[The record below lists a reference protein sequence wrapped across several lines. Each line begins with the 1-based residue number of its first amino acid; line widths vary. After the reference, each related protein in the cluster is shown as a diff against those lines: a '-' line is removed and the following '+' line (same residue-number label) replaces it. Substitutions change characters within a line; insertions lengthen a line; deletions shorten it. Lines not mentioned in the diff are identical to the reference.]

1 MPFSVLTYFATMAV
15 QNKNLIE
22 RMKFVKYFFAARVS
36 TILFLGWIENYSN
49 KTNMALD
56 KSNLHLLL

>member
-22 RMKFVKYFFAARVS
+22 RMKFVKYFFAARVT
-36 TILFLGWIENYSN
+36 TIVVLGWIDNYPI
-49 KTNMALD
+49 KTNGILD
-56 KSNLHLLL
+56 N